1 MYLLSKENV
10 IIPTNVRVETN
21 APTWAKPAPFW
32 RRVLQVE
39 KATNVGII
47 VIEPIAD
54 DKNTPKN
61 PEESPIKFDIV
72 SGFTIAKINETINI
86 ILKNWGI
93 IFSKDLSEIF
103 RAFFVLFLSL
113 KNEIINKTMAKVYKI
128 KAVIKSPLKIY
139 KTLWL

>member
-1 MYLLSKENV
+1 M
-10 IIPTNVRVETN
+10 
-21 APTWAKPAPFW
+21 
-32 RRVLQVE
+32 QVE

-47 VIEPIAD
+47 VIEPSTD
-54 DKNTPKN
+54 DNSTPKN

-103 RAFFVLFLSL
+103 KAFFVLFLSL
-113 KNEIINKTMAKVYKI
+113 KKEIINKTIAKVYKI
-128 KAVIKSPLKIY
+128 KAVIKITY
-139 KTLWL
+139 KN